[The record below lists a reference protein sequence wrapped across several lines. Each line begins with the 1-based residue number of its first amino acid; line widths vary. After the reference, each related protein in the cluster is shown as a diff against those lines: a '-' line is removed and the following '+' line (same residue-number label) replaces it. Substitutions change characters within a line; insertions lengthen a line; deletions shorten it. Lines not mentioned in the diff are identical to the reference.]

1 MYYLFSLATLA
12 HACVY
17 WCEELDLARLLEQR
31 LATFV
36 TGCTEMVD
44 MCDIVLKENMSHIFL
59 YLSPSRVRNVNV
71 HLIV

>member
-1 MYYLFSLATLA
+1 MFCLFSLATLA
-12 HACVY
+12 PACVY
-17 WCEELDLARLLEQR
+17 WCEELDLARLPVQR

-44 MCDIVLKENMSHIFL
+44 ICDLVLKENMSHTFL

-71 HLIV
+71 HLFV